1 MKKSILLL
9 AAFTFL
15 VVCNSFAVADMT
27 DNAAAHVFLNIVP
40 NIAVTA
46 TDANVAAQ
54 SLQTGAVL
62 VPISFRVDA
71 NTEAVDLSVLVT
83 NLYKGNDPAGT
94 EVAPILPAG
103 GGVQIDP
110 DNANEMGGGDGFA
123 EFVTGG
129 SYTNEKGT
137 FEGMQTQEVIFES
150 SQNGH
155 FSQNVEVI
163 PSWSNEDNEKP
174 VGQYSGY
181 VILYSAVVGASQ
193 PGY

>member
-15 VVCNSFAVADMT
+15 VVCSSFATADMT
-27 DNAAAHVFLNIVP
+27 DNAASHVFVNIVP
-40 NIAVTA
+40 NIAVSA
-46 TDANVAAQ
+46 TDGNVAAQ
-54 SLQTGAVL
+54 SLQTGEID
-62 VPISFRVDA
+62 VPISFRIDA

-94 EVAPILPAG
+94 EVAPILPSG

-110 DNANEMGGGDGFA
+110 DNANEMAGGDGFA

-129 SYTNEKGT
+129 SYTNDKGT

-163 PSWSNEDNEKP
+163 PSWSNSDDEKP

-181 VILYSAVVGASQ
+181 VVLYAAVVQ
-193 PGY
+193 